1 MSSSKT
7 SLIWKALAITFSIMF
22 FSLLFAQMIYNKRVN
37 QLDEGIGQLRNEMNE
52 EKLFFAFS
60 EQFSRDTNICRT
72 IETYMGGLSNK
83 VFQTGRHIEKVYKE
97 EHNLEKFK
105 VIQKDWVY
113 LNIELWLRLMKYNN
127 VCAKKRNY
135 ILYFYPYDCNECAPY
150 SNTLNK
156 LNREYGDEL
165 WLFSIP
171 AEIDIK
177 MVSIMKNHF
186 GIKDLPAVVINGKLI
201 SGDNV
206 PELIEKTFPK
216 SKDVKKKD

>member
-7 SLIWKALAITFSIMF
+7 SLIWKSLAITFSIMF

-52 EKLFFAFS
+52 EKLFIAFS
-60 EQFSRDTNICRT
+60 DQFSGDVNICRT

-97 EHNLEKFK
+97 ENSLEKFK
-105 VIQKDWVY
+105 VIQKEWVY
-113 LNIELWLRLMKYNN
+113 LNIELWLRLMKYNK

-135 ILYFYPYDCNECAPY
+135 ILYFYPYDCSECTPY
-150 SNTLNK
+150 SNALNGLNK
-156 LNREYGDEL
+156 EFGDEL
-165 WLFSIP
+165 WLFSVP

-177 MVSIMKNHF
+177 MVGIMQNYF
-186 GIKDLPAVVINGKLI
+186 GVKDLPAVVINGKLI
-201 SGDNV
+201 KGDNV
-206 PELIEKTFPK
+206 PALIEKAFT
-216 SKDVKKKD
+216 KDKDARK